1 MHLND
6 PHYNENRNR
15 FYGVRKGDLVKKTN
29 FHPESKFIP
38 ASYYDK
44 IYEVVD
50 YCPMDNN
57 GIFIKEF
64 GVDEEPYKEVAEW
77 VTIHT
82 KVEDRTI

>member
-15 FYGVRKGDLVKKTN
+15 FYGIRKGDLITKK
-29 FHPESKFIP
+29 FWGS
-38 ASYYDK
+38 DK
-44 IYEVVD
+44 GIVYEVVD
-50 YCPMDNN
+50 YCLMDNN

-64 GVDEEPYKEVAEW
+64 GVDEEPYKEVAEL